1 MENTLTYETL
11 PTIVYDTNLAAIAK
25 LREQYMPLEITDLE
39 DEAQF
44 KTVHDARMV
53 MVRVRTT
60 IDKQRVAQKAKAL
73 QYGRDVDSAAKAL
86 LAESDPVEAHLQA
99 EEDKVLNE
107 QKRIKEEKYRIEREK
122 IQKRVDDLQQYGV
135 VKPFDEVATCS
146 DGEFAG
152 MLAAARGLFEAEKKA
167 KAEEE
172 ARRVAERAELDRKAA
187 EQAIKDKEVA
197 DKEEALRAEREAF
210 EKEKREAQEKKD
222 REEFER
228 QAKEDARIQAEK
240 DAREK
245 VEREAEEK
253 AALEQVRADA
263 VARKEALLPDKEKLI
278 AWVRIFNSETI
289 PAPRLVSEEAKQIFG
304 NAIAAI
310 EVILQRVEEQAEEM

>member
-1 MENTLTYETL
+1 MKNDTQVFDTLA
-11 PTIVYDTNLAAIAK
+11 PIKYDTNLAAIAK

-222 REEFER
+222 REEFEKQAEKKALQDAQDAIAR
-228 QAKEDARIQAEK
+228 KAKEDEEKEEADKAEK
-240 DAREK
+240 LRQEK
-245 VEREAEEK
+245 LR
-253 AALEQVRADA
+253 
-263 VARKEALLPDKEKLI
+263 PDCEKLI